1 MIMQEVMVRV
11 TNCAKIDLFE
21 QLVSQYVR
29 VFHPQ
34 TEVNF
39 TVVFVSKDEWVDVSG
54 TNSALITQVQTFAE
68 RMLFK
73 VNASHWFG
81 DGATV
86 QGVIGLP
93 ITMNSTTFYD
103 TWYQQV
109 VRAYPD
115 ITIGAIAF
123 VPIDRVDVVYPV
135 CALKITWDEQKH
147 QTVMANTML
156 FDAEQFCER
165 VAVSIY
171 NGM

>member
-1 MIMQEVMVRV
+1 MMQEVMVRV
-11 TNCAKIDLFE
+11 SNCAKIDLFE
-21 QLVSQYVR
+21 QLVYQYVR
-29 VFHPQ
+29 VFHPN
-34 TEVNF
+34 TDVKF
-39 TVVFVSKDEWVDVSG
+39 TVVFVGDEWVDVSG
-54 TNSALITQVQTFAE
+54 ADSAIITQVQTFAE

-81 DGATV
+81 DGATI

-103 TWYQQV
+103 MWYQQI
-109 VRAYPD
+109 VRAYPE
-115 ITIGAIAF
+115 ITVGAIAF

-135 CALKITWDEQKH
+135 CALKITWDENKH
-147 QTVMANTML
+147 RTVMANTML

>member
-1 MIMQEVMVRV
+1 MREVIVFV
-11 TNCAKIDLFE
+11 NNCGKLELFE

-29 VFHPQ
+29 VFHPSS
-34 TEVNF
+34 EVKFNVTF
-39 TVVFVSKDEWVDVSG
+39 TGNDEWVDVMA
-54 TNSALITQVQTFAE
+54 TDVVVNAPIQQFAE
-68 RMLFK
+68 RIMHK
-73 VNASHWFG
+73 VGFTHWFG

-135 CALKITWDEQKH
+135 CALKITWDEDKSR
-147 QTVMANTML
+147 TVIANSML

>member
-1 MIMQEVMVRV
+1 MREVTVFV
-11 TNCAKIDLFE
+11 NNCGKIELFE
-21 QLVSQYVR
+21 QLVSQYVH
-29 VFHPQ
+29 VFHPSS
-34 TEVNF
+34 EVRFNVTF
-39 TVVFVSKDEWVDVSG
+39 TGNDEWVDVMA
-54 TNSALITQVQTFAE
+54 TDVVVNAPIQQFAE
-68 RMLFK
+68 RIMHK
-73 VNASHWFG
+73 VGFTHWFG

-165 VAVSIY
+165 VAISIY